1 MAGEPGV
8 DKPDIGSEIAG
19 PDLAQGDRLLRLL
32 ALDENDLDVIS
43 AHLEGALVRRADL
56 HYFPAERRFVL
67 AAQRFDWE
75 RDSRAAPQRR
85 LTALHFEQ
93 VRAVRHR
100 NLGKAP
106 DALHN
111 LLAVCFVEGEK
122 PSGAILLEF
131 AGGTAILLDVECVEA
146 QLKDLGPVW
155 NVETRPL
162 PLGPKR
168 FAPAGPGHGEDKDAG
183 EA

>member
-1 MAGEPGV
+1 MPEKTVPRQTSPAGTGHTEHAPA
-8 DKPDIGSEIAG
+8 KTEAERQQ
-19 PDLAQGDRLLRLL
+19 QGNQLLRLL
-32 ALDENDLDVIS
+32 ALDEHDLDVIS
-43 AHLEGALVRRADL
+43 AHLQDAFVRRADL

-75 RDSRAAPQRR
+75 RDAKAAPQRR

-100 NLGKAP
+100 HLGQAP
-106 DALHN
+106 DALHT
-111 LLAVCFVEGEK
+111 LLAIYFVENEK

-131 AGGTAILLDVECVEA
+131 AGGAAILLDVECVEA

-155 NVETRPL
+155 NVEARPS
-162 PLGPKR
+162 
-168 FAPAGPGHGEDKDAG
+168 HGQVEGDDAG
-183 EA
+183 KA